1 MTLNQK
7 LRALV
12 ADRVAR
18 LRALQVSTVQS
29 LPNVVSEDIAAG
41 KTKLHQY
48 HDVLNSGEH
57 MVVVQ
62 AMEDRWF
69 GIFTAIEVDG
79 FVVTTDGM
87 KRSLREEE
95 KWDFI

>member
-7 LRALV
+7 LRVLV
-12 ADRVAR
+12 ADRVAL
-18 LRALQVSTVQS
+18 LRALEVPSVQC
-29 LPNVVSEDIAAG
+29 LPRVVSADLE

-62 AMEDRWF
+62 ALEDRWF
-69 GIFTAIEVDG
+69 GIYTAIEVDG

-87 KRSLREEE
+87 KRPLREEE
-95 KWDFI
+95 TRDFI

>member
-18 LRALQVSTVQS
+18 LRALEVSAVQS
-29 LPNVVSEDIAAG
+29 LPHVVSEDVAPG
-41 KTKLHQY
+41 KTKIHQY
-48 HDVLNSGEH
+48 HDALNTGEH

-69 GIFTAIEVDG
+69 GLFTAIEVDG
-79 FVVTTDGM
+79 FVVTTDGL
-87 KRSLREEE
+87 KRSLRDEETR
-95 KWDFI
+95 DFI